1 MTATKPTST
10 RKVRE
15 ISEDDLNRM
24 INDAVEAA
32 FNLHQVREAK
42 QTKSAMKK
50 AVASIEDSK
59 RLQYLQT
66 LKSLIDQAPEI
77 TKTFV
82 ASYVQ
87 TVEMLE
93 GVKLSNIE
101 RRLNMAKTFG
111 VTLEPKQIVA
121 LLFPELDLSERAN
134 GGVIHATTRTG
145 IRTEVDEDG
154 TVVSSK
160 DTVTDHYTVQER
172 EPIDDEPVA
181 SKTRRGE
188 RPGSGMKHS

>member
-1 MTATKPTST
+1 MATPTPLSVEDIT
-10 RKVRE
+10 SMIAE
-15 ISEDDLNRM
+15 ALSEHDINRGL
-24 INDAVEAA
+24 E
-32 FNLHQVREAK
+32 
-42 QTKSAMKK
+42 
-50 AVASIEDSK
+50 
-59 RLQYLQT
+59 RLQI
-66 LKSLIDQAPEI
+66 LKGIFDQAPEI

-93 GVKLSNIE
+93 GVKLSNLE
-101 RRLNMAKTFG
+101 RRLNLAKSFG

-160 DTVTDHYTVQER
+160 DTVTDHYSVQAH
-172 EPIDDEPVA
+172 EPEPVEEEDDMPI
-181 SKTRRGE
+181 RRGE